1 MIASMRYPL
10 RSLVVGSVAIAT
22 LLVSGCGDSI
32 TAAPLDSS
40 RARDALKTTLDAWQA
55 GSTPDSLKSGS
66 PSITA
71 QDLEWLGGAKLVGYQ
86 IEGEGTAVGSNLRVP
101 VQLSLKSKGKD
112 AKKTVHYLVSTSP
125 SVTVFRDFH

>member
-1 MIASMRYPL
+1 MLSNNRSLVLMIASIRYPL
-10 RSLVVGSVAIAT
+10 RSLVVGSVVIAT
-22 LLVSGCGDSI
+22 LLATGCGESI

-55 GSTPDSLKSGS
+55 GSTPESLTGGS

-71 QDLEWLGGAKLVGYQ
+71 QDLEWLGGAKLVSYQ

-101 VQLSLKSKGKD
+101 VQLSLKSKG
-112 AKKTVHYLVSTSP
+112 
-125 SVTVFRDFH
+125 